1 MTAARP
7 EFHLEVGLSATPMT
21 DPDDIVWTDLTAR
34 LLAVDIKRG
43 RGPGDDTFPSGQITV
58 ELDNSDR
65 LLDTANPDGLV
76 PLVDGVGLPL
86 CPLRLRARHDG
97 GVWRPLFF
105 GFLSEDPWTPLGESP
120 WGSVASV
127 RVDAGEALGVLMSM
141 NVLLAEMEGRILD
154 PMRASWA
161 PDWWWVAP
169 RPVDGRYLLLDGD
182 VLPAATPWGS
192 GLTVHL
198 DSGETAEIMPP
209 GQATP
214 QGLKVNAGVECSA
227 PEGDVMPAGDEA
239 AVSAAITWTSA
250 GHITGDENPVPDE
263 PILAM
268 TSPTGWSW
276 DLACAHHDDKLGAI
290 RARAWDPD
298 GDLAAGT
305 WVDPPDGWRFDAT
318 NSTARIVLR
327 ATATTLKVVVGRG
340 PDGFTYESASG
351 STAGVVTA
359 GDLIV
364 GPAVVDEAVE
374 EWSQVTWS
382 SIMFWRRALTD
393 EEMAEV
399 AAFGAPRTPTPGWG
413 EGDTLAEHLD
423 RWLDVL
429 GWPHGREFHNA
440 DPALAEAGDTAVT
453 MWKPVVRS
461 PSVSVGQQLRDTVTM
476 WAGQVWT
483 TRAGA
488 IRARPHL
495 SSIDPDHADA
505 YLDATAALTD
515 EPAPAT
521 ALPVVRRSHPRP
533 TGSLLQRVI
542 NRAEV
547 RVDVPANV
555 GATTVTVAVEDAA
568 SVAVLGRRPVEVRL
582 AARSWSMAQR
592 VADSIVARRAWPPT
606 EAHDIT
612 VEPMRSTVEWGWVLD
627 DLELETA
634 VELTRT
640 PPGGGDPVVETLQV
654 QSEHWQITPDRAV
667 VTIDLAES

>member
-1 MTAARP
+1 MTDARP
-7 EFHLEVGLSATPMT
+7 EFLLEVGLTSTPVT

-43 RGPGDDTFPSGQITV
+43 RGPGDDMFPAGQITV

-97 GVWRPLFF
+97 GAWRPLFF

-127 RVDAGEALGVLMSM
+127 RLDAGEALGVLLPVD
-141 NVLLAEMEGRILD
+141 VLLAEMEGWILD

-161 PDWWWVAP
+161 PDWWVAP

-182 VLPAATPWGS
+182 VLPGVSPS
-192 GLTVHL
+192 PGLTVHL

-209 GQATP
+209 GQPAP
-214 QGLKVNAGVECSA
+214 EGVKVNAGVECSA

-250 GHITGDENPVPDE
+250 GHITGDPHPDE

-276 DLACAHHDDKLGAI
+276 DLACAMHDDTLGAI
-290 RARAWDPD
+290 RARAWEPD
-298 GDLAAGT
+298 GDLAAET
-305 WVDPPDGWRFDAT
+305 WVDPPDGWRFDALH
-318 NSTARIVLR
+318 STARIVLR
-327 ATATTLKVVVGRG
+327 ATATTLKVVVGG
-340 PDGFTYESASG
+340 GSDGTTYESSSA

-393 EEMAEV
+393 TEMAEV
-399 AAFGAPRTPTPGWG
+399 AGFGAPQPPPTPDRW
-413 EGDTLAEHLD
+413 EGDTLAARMD
-423 RWLDVL
+423 RWLDVWP
-429 GWPHGREFHNA
+429 WPHGREFHNA

-453 MWKPVVRS
+453 MWQFDDLGATS
-461 PSVSVGQQLRDTVTM
+461 FSVGMQLRNTAAQ

-521 ALPVVRRSHPRP
+521 ALPVVRRSHPQP

-547 RVDVPANV
+547 HVVAPANV
-555 GATTVTVAVEDAA
+555 GATTVDVVVEDAA
-568 SVAVLGRRPVEVRL
+568 SVAALGRRPVEVRL
-582 AARSWSMAQR
+582 AAIRSWSMAQR